1 MQIILK
7 YFKLISKMSGITNK
21 CQTKAK
27 GALKVFN
34 SLNSYLF
41 EQEYGELSNC
51 TPAQKKTLKD
61 ALLVLNDI
69 IKNNK

>member
-1 MQIILK
+1 MQIILN
-7 YFKLISKMSGITNK
+7 YFKLVSKMSGITVK

-27 GALKVFN
+27 ATLKIFN

-41 EQEYGELSNC
+41 EQEYDELNNC

-61 ALLVLNDI
+61 ALLVLNNI
-69 IKNNK
+69 IKNSK